1 LTYASDATRAPGF
14 GSLGAQ
20 FILDNVP
27 LGLGAQWMITLY
39 GKNLTDQHQKLAGID
54 FSGLGAMANAWGRG
68 RVLGVNVAAKF

>member
-1 LTYASDATRAPGF
+1 
-14 GSLGAQ
+14 
-20 FILDNVP
+20 VP
-27 LGLGAQWMITLY
+27 IGLGAQWMITLY